1 MHEWMEAAKRGEKAA
16 QEYIVQQF
24 RGMAMTIAY
33 EILRDVHSAEDAVQE
48 AFTEAFVNL
57 PKLRNQEAF
66 PGWFKVIVERQ
77 CYRVLRRK
85 QHSIV
90 PIQEVEQFAADQH
103 FNVADLVERREMQKM
118 LHASVAE
125 LSPNMRIAVQLY
137 YFQGYSVQE
146 ISDYLSVSVSALKK
160 RLFDARRMLKNSL
173 HVADFIS
180 VFLDLYEGG
189 TKMLHIVNGDSVADK
204 LKECGVQGEILVWRE
219 VYPHGPMFREMD
231 GGNLKL
237 RVQYLQKTLGIPQEE
252 YIQGCREQEQV
263 LQNFADYPEIVLWF
277 EHDLFDQTMLC
288 YLLHWFSHQSLGSTN
303 LNLLCI
309 GAYPGIELFR
319 GLGQLSAKQLQTLSG
334 TWQPVGPDQLQ
345 LGQKVWEAYT
355 SEEWSKHA
363 QIVEEN
369 TEALPF
375 VQAAYQAHLARVPSE
390 DNGIGI
396 IEQVTLEAVSAGVVH
411 PYELFRHVGDRL
423 HVLGMGDLE
432 YWYRLRNM
440 TEEPYPLLDIQGLD
454 AFPDYK
460 HAAPSFRD
468 CVIRLTDLG
477 NQVLSGATNWV
488 KLKGIDEWYG
498 GYHYFKPG
506 ESSEQ

>member
-1 MHEWMEAAKRGEKAA
+1 VQEWIEAARRGERVA
-16 QEYIVQQF
+16 QEYIVQRF
-24 RGMAMTIAY
+24 RGMALTVAY
-33 EILRDVHSAEDAVQE
+33 EILHDVHLAEDAVQE
-48 AFTEAFVNL
+48 AFTEAFVNIS
-57 PKLRNQEAF
+57 KLRDQEAF

-85 QHSIV
+85 EHPIV
-90 PIQEVEQFAADQH
+90 PIEEVEQYTAGEH
-103 FNVADLVERREMQKM
+103 FSVEDLVERRELQQI

-125 LSPNMRIAVQLY
+125 LSPNMRTAVQLY

-189 TKMLHIVNGDSVADK
+189 TKMLHIVNGDSVAEK
-204 LKECGVQGEILVWRE
+204 LKASGVQGEILVWRE
-219 VYPHGPMFREMD
+219 VYPHGPVFREMD
-231 GGNLKL
+231 GDNLK
-237 RVQYLQKTLGIPQEE
+237 RRAQYLQQTLGIPPEV
-252 YIQGCREQEQV
+252 YIQGCKEQEKV
-263 LQNFADYPEIVLWF
+263 LKNFANYNEIILWF

-288 YLLHWFSHQSLGSTN
+288 YLLNWFSHQSLGNTQ

-334 TWQPVGPDQLQ
+334 TWQPIGPDQLH
-345 LGQKVWEAYT
+345 LGRKVWEAYT
-355 SEEWSKHA
+355 SEEWSKHV
-363 QIVEEN
+363 QIVEED

-375 VQAAYQAHLARVPSE
+375 VQAAFQAHLARVPSE
-390 DNGIGI
+390 DYGIGV
-396 IEQVTLEAVSAGVVH
+396 IEQVTLEAVSAGIAH
-411 PYELFRHVGDRL
+411 PYELFHHVGDRL
-423 HVLGMGDLE
+423 HMLGMGDLE
-432 YWYRLRNM
+432 YWYRIRKM
-440 TEEPYPLLDIQGLD
+440 TEEPYPLLHIQGLD

-460 HAAPSFRD
+460 HAVPSFRD

-477 NQVLSGATNWV
+477 NQVLSGATNWER
-488 KLKGIDEWYG
+488 LKGVDEWYG
-498 GYHYFKPG
+498 GYHRIKLG
-506 ESSEQ
+506 ETSE

>member
-1 MHEWMEAAKRGEKAA
+1 MQEWIEAAKHGEKAA
-16 QEYIVQQF
+16 QEYIVQRF
-24 RGMAMTIAY
+24 RGMAQTVAY
-33 EILRDVHSAEDAVQE
+33 EILRDVHLAEDAVQE
-48 AFTEAFVNL
+48 AFAEAFVNL
-57 PKLRNQEAF
+57 PKLREQEAF

-85 QHSIV
+85 QHPIV

-125 LSPNMRIAVQLY
+125 LSPHMRMAVQLY

-189 TKMLHIVNGDSVADK
+189 TKMLHIVNGDSVAET
-204 LKECGVQGEILVWRE
+204 LKESGVQGDILVWRE
-219 VYPHGPMFREMD
+219 VYPHGPVFREMD
-231 GGNLKL
+231 GDNLKL
-237 RVQYLQKTLGIPQEE
+237 RAQYLQKTLGIPQEE

-263 LQNFADYPEIVLWF
+263 IQNFADYPEIVLWF

-288 YLLHWFSHQSLGSTN
+288 YLLHWFSHQSLGNTQ

-345 LGQKVWEAYT
+345 LGRKVWEAYT
-355 SEEWSKHA
+355 SEEWGKHVR
-363 QIVEEN
+363 IVEED

-375 VQAAYQAHLARVPSE
+375 VQAAFQTHLDRLPSR

-396 IEQVTLEAVSAGVVH
+396 IEQATLKAVSAGVVH

-423 HVLGMGDLE
+423 HMLGMGDLE
-432 YWYRLRNM
+432 YWYRLRKM
-440 TEEPYPLLDIQGLD
+440 TEDPYPLLHVQGLD
-454 AFPDYK
+454 VFPDYK
-460 HAAPSFRD
+460 HAEPSFRD

-477 NQVLSGATNWV
+477 NQVLSGAANWE
-488 KLKGIDEWYG
+488 KLKGTDEWYG
-498 GYHYFKPG
+498 GYHYFEPG
-506 ESSEQ
+506 RIK

>member
-1 MHEWMEAAKRGEKAA
+1 MLQWIEAAKRGEGAA

-24 RGMAMTIAY
+24 RGMALTVAY
-33 EILRDVHSAEDAVQE
+33 EILRDVHLAEDAVQE
-48 AFTEAFVNL
+48 AFAEAFMNL
-57 PKLRNQEAF
+57 PKLREQAAF

-77 CYRVLRRK
+77 CYRILRRK
-85 QHSIV
+85 QLPIV
-90 PIQEVEQFAADQH
+90 PIHEVEQIVNEQSSVEA
-103 FNVADLVERREMQKM
+103 LVERREMQKI
-118 LHASVAE
+118 LYSSIAQ

-204 LKECGVQGEILVWRE
+204 LKESGVQGEILVWRE
-219 VYPHGPMFREMD
+219 VYPHGPVFREMSGD
-231 GGNLKL
+231 NLKQ
-237 RVQYLQKTLGIPQEE
+237 RAQYLQQTLGIPPEV
-252 YIQGCREQEQV
+252 YIQGCKEQEQV
-263 LQNFADYPEIVLWF
+263 LQNFANYDEVILWF

-288 YLLHWFSHQSLGSTN
+288 YLLNWFSHQSLGSTK

-309 GAYPGIELFR
+309 GAYPGIKLFR

-334 TWQPVGPDQLQ
+334 TWQSVGPDQLQ
-345 LGQKVWEAYT
+345 LGRKVWEAYT
-355 SEEWSKHA
+355 SEEWSKHV
-363 QIVEEN
+363 QVVEED

-375 VQAAYQAHLARVPSE
+375 VQAAFQAHLDRLPSR
-390 DNGIGI
+390 DNGVGI
-396 IEQVTLEAVSAGVVH
+396 IEQVTLEAVSAGIVH
-411 PYELFRHVGDRL
+411 PYELFHHVGDRL

-432 YWYRLRNM
+432 YWYHLRKM
-440 TEEPYPLLDIQGLD
+440 TEEPYPLLQVQGLD
-454 AFPDYK
+454 TFPDYK
-460 HAAPSFRD
+460 HTDPSFRQ

-477 NQVLSGATNWV
+477 QQVLSGDANWL
-488 KLKGIDEWYG
+488 KLKGADEWYG
-498 GYHYFKPG
+498 SYHHLKLG
-506 ESSEQ
+506 ETCE